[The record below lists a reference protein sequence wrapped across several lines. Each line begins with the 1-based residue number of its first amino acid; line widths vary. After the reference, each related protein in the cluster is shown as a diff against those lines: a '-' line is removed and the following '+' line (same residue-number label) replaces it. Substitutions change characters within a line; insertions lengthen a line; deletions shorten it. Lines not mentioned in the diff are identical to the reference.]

1 MRSETRSYVSPR
13 RRQQADETRRRI
25 ADAARRLLGKKG
37 YAETTIAEIAAE
49 AGVAL
54 PTVYATFGS
63 KQGILNA
70 LIDRAIF
77 TVEYETLVAE
87 AFAQDRPAARLRVAA
102 RIACEI
108 YEAERAELDFL
119 RGAGV
124 ASPELNM
131 IDAERESQR
140 FETQAAVIE
149 SLADAIR
156 PGMTQAAAKDVF
168 WTLTSRDL
176 FRMLVIERRWSA
188 GRYQEWLGTLLATEL
203 LGEAPNRR

>member
-25 ADAARRLLGKKG
+25 ADVARRLLGEKG
-37 YAETTIAEIAAE
+37 YAETTIAAIAAE

-54 PTVYATFGS
+54 PTVYAAFGS
-63 KQGILNA
+63 KPGILKA

-77 TVEYETLVAE
+77 SLAYENLVAE
-87 AFAQDRPAARLRVAA
+87 AFAQERPADRLRVAA

-124 ASPELNM
+124 ASPELNA
-131 IDAERESQR
+131 IDGERESQR

-149 SLADAIR
+149 SLADALR

-188 GRYQEWLGTLLATEL
+188 DRYREWLGTLLAMEL
-203 LGEAPNRR
+203 LGESPKHR

>member
-188 GRYQEWLGTLLATEL
+188 GRYQEWLGTLLATEI

>member
-13 RRQQADETRRRI
+13 RKQQADETRRRI

-188 GRYQEWLGTLLATEL
+188 GRYQEWLGTLLATEI

>member
-13 RRQQADETRRRI
+13 RKQQADETRRRI

-77 TVEYETLVAE
+77 TAEYETLVAE

-188 GRYQEWLGTLLATEL
+188 GRYQEWLGTLLATEI

>member
-54 PTVYATFGS
+54 PTVYANFGS

-188 GRYQEWLGTLLATEL
+188 GRYQEWLGTLLATEI

>member
-54 PTVYATFGS
+54 PTVYANFGS

>member
-13 RRQQADETRRRI
+13 RKQQADETRRRI

-54 PTVYATFGS
+54 PTVYANFGS

-188 GRYQEWLGTLLATEL
+188 GRYQEWLGTLLATEI